1 MLYHISS
8 HRKHM
13 SLQTSHEISKQ
24 LFMGLSW
31 MHISLVIAVPR
42 KAQFPYIHLQ
52 LPVISW
58 CGVGWGGVG
67 IIPNLSLAPL
77 LDFTLHGMLRYLNL
91 CCACVL
97 WIGWVGV
104 GVIPNRTGASGYQVF
119 DWSWVTSSWPTPMV
133 KPRAWACCRS
143 RNLLLNSTLQSCA
156 ASCRRS
162 KLKIGQQ
169 QNLG

>member
-1 MLYHISS
+1 
-8 HRKHM
+8 
-13 SLQTSHEISKQ
+13 
-24 LFMGLSW
+24 
-31 MHISLVIAVPR
+31 MHISLAITVPR

-77 LDFTLHGMLRYLNL
+77 LDLNARHAPLLELVL
-91 CCACVL
+91 CVCVMDKM
-97 WIGWVGV
+97 GWGGGNTKPYRSLEV
-104 GVIPNRTGASGYQVF
+104 PSF
-119 DWSWVTSSWPTPMV
+119 WLVTTPQLNGLQFWSSWPTPMV
-133 KPRAWACCRS
+133 KPRARACCRG

-169 QNLG
+169 QNWDNTCIVKQVWHDDICMYVHTN